1 MPALALN
8 FACRVMSTT
17 SQTQRQNPLAPTQLL
32 KETKD
37 MLQSYSAELQGN
49 QLRWLGAEPPHLL
62 PPQKVLVVMEFAA
75 PVAPAPHVA
84 PDADAI
90 PKPRYQLRDLA
101 GRLQWAGDAVQA
113 QREQRDAW

>member
-1 MPALALN
+1 
-8 FACRVMSTT
+8 
-17 SQTQRQNPLAPTQLL
+17 
-32 KETKD
+32 

-49 QLRWLGAEPPHLL
+49 QLRWLGAAPPHLL

-75 PVAPAPHVA
+75 PVASAPLAA
-84 PDADAI
+84 PDADAV

>member
-1 MPALALN
+1 MPALAFN
-8 FACRVMSTT
+8 FACRVMSIT
-17 SQTQRQNPLAPTQLL
+17 SQTQRQNLLAPTQLL

-49 QLRWLGAEPPHLL
+49 QLRWLGAAPPHLL
-62 PPQKVLVVMEFAA
+62 PSQKVLVVMEFAA
-75 PVAPAPHVA
+75 PVAPA
-84 PDADAI
+84 